1 VEKKFTPVERTER
14 FTEEVIH
21 KATDIYRDN
30 PGITK
35 DELIFRLK
43 HEVGLKGTAD
53 DVKQYTAWKLNPDT
67 LHKLLVK
74 IAEIVILVENSS
86 RRLAGR
92 KRSIE

>member
-1 VEKKFTPVERTER
+1 MERTER

-21 KATDIYRDN
+21 KATDIYHDN

-35 DELIFRLK
+35 DELIFKLK
-43 HEVGLKGTAD
+43 HEVGLRGTAD
-53 DVKQYTAWKLNPDT
+53 DVKQYEAWKLNPNT

-74 IAEIVILVENSS
+74 IVEIVILLEDSS

-92 KRSIE
+92 KRSIK

>member
-1 VEKKFTPVERTER
+1 MERTER

-21 KATDIYRDN
+21 KATDIYHDN

-35 DELIFRLK
+35 DELIFKLK

-53 DVKQYTAWKLNPDT
+53 DVKQYAAWKLNPHT

-74 IAEIVILVENSS
+74 IVEIVILLEDSS

-92 KRSIE
+92 KRSIK